1 MIRQQHTITINL
13 GDRSYPV
20 IVGCKNLA
28 KLGTTIKELNL
39 GTGVFLITDNTVGA
53 LYKNEV
59 VQHLKQAGVQQ
70 VQVGEIPSGEQ
81 SKTIA
86 NWEKM
91 LSEIADFD
99 NGLNKQL
106 VVVNLGG
113 GVMGDLGGFVAASYR
128 RGINYVQAPT
138 TLLANV
144 DSAVGGKVAV
154 NFKNGKNLIGAFY
167 QPNLVYVD
175 LNLLRSLPLAELKTG
190 LAEVIKYGVIAD
202 KDLFHFLEENYQQIL
217 NCHLKEPDY
226 NWNALEHIV
235 IRSYEIKA
243 RIVELDER
251 DTKGIRAKLNFGHTF
266 AHAIEGATNY
276 SRYRHGDAVAIGMI
290 CACEL
295 GNLLGMFS
303 KEETNAL
310 EDLIKKIGLPTHI
323 KGCTLPDIL
332 KYLSHDKKF
341 VNKKNRLVL
350 PRKLG
355 EVVIE
360 EGVDETLLEQVIA
373 QRILKSA

>member
-1 MIRQQHTITINL
+1 MTKQQHTITVNL
-13 GDRSYPV
+13 GERAYP
-20 IVGCKNLA
+20 IIIGQDNLA
-28 KLGTTIKELNL
+28 ELGTAIKELNL
-39 GTGVFLITDNTVGA
+39 GTDVFLITNNQVGD
-53 LYKNEV
+53 LYKDKV
-59 VQHLKQAGVQQ
+59 VRHLKQAGVEQ
-70 VQVGEIPSGEQ
+70 VQVGEIPNGEQ
-81 SKTIA
+81 AKTLA

-91 LSEIADFD
+91 LSGIADFD

-113 GVMGDLGGFVAASYR
+113 GVVGDLGGFVAASYR

-144 DSAVGGKVAV
+144 DSGVGGKVAV

-175 LNLLRSLPLAELKTG
+175 LNLLRSLPIEELRAG

-202 KDLFHFLEENYQQIL
+202 KNLFHFLEENYQRIL
-217 NCHLKEPDY
+217 DCSLDKPDY
-226 NWNALEHIV
+226 NWDALKHIV

-243 RIVELDER
+243 RVVELDER

-266 AHAIEGATNY
+266 AHAIEGATDY
-276 SRYRHGDAVAIGMI
+276 SRYRHGDAVAIGML
-290 CACEL
+290 CAAEL
-295 GNLLGMFS
+295 ANHLKMFS
-303 KEETNAL
+303 PEETKSL
-310 EDLIKKIGLPTHI
+310 ENLIQAIGLPTRI
-323 KGCTLPDIL
+323 EGCTLPDIL
-332 KYLSHDKKF
+332 KYLAHDKKF

-355 EVVIE
+355 EVVVE
-360 EGVDETLLEQVIA
+360 EGVDETLLERVIA
-373 QRILKSA
+373 QRME